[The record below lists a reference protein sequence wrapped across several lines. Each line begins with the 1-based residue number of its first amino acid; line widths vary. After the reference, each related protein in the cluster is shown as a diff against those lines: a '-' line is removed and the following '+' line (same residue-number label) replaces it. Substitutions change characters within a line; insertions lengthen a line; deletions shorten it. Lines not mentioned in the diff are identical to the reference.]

1 MEYKVRINVWQ
12 FLMNVEG
19 DKKVKTE
26 MVIENLKDAGCN
38 ISTIEKFM
46 DFAANNKKKKQL
58 EILEKQRSALLKR
71 IHKDEKRISCLD
83 YLVYQINRDHGYFLS

>member
-38 ISTIEKFM
+38 ISAIEKFM
-46 DFAANNKKKKQL
+46 DCAANNRKEKQL
-58 EILEKQRSALLKR
+58 EILEKQRSVLLKR
-71 IHKDEKRISCLD
+71 IHKDEKRIS
-83 YLVYQINRDHGYFLS
+83 

>member
-1 MEYKVRINVWQ
+1 
-12 FLMNVEG
+12 MNVEG

-38 ISTIEKFM
+38 ISAIEKFM
-46 DFAANNKKKKQL
+46 DCAANNRKEKQL
-58 EILEKQRSALLKR
+58 EILEKQRSVLLKR